1 MAQAARKQPVKV
13 ETSAPERREPLSLF
27 ESLRREIDQ
36 LFDDINP
43 LGWRSFPARM
53 RERDRPWSEKGTWR
67 MSPVVDCVDAEQ
79 EYKITAEMPG
89 MDANEVEVKVAN
101 GMLTISGEKK
111 EEKEEREKDRFLS
124 ERRYGAFQRSFRLPP
139 GVDAD
144 KIDAVFAKGV
154 LTVRLPK
161 TDEAL
166 SSEKKIAI
174 KAA

>member
-1 MAQAARKQPVKV
+1 MAQKQPVKV
-13 ETSAPERREPLSLF
+13 ETSAPEKREPVSMF

-36 LFDDINP
+36 LFEDFNP

-53 RERDRPWSEKGTWR
+53 REFDRPWSERSTWR
-67 MSPVVDCVDAEQ
+67 MSPVVDVIESEK
-79 EYKITAEMPG
+79 EYKIAAEMPG
-89 MDANEVEVKVAN
+89 MDANEVEVKIVN
-101 GMLTISGEKK
+101 DMLSISGEKK

-144 KIDAVFAKGV
+144 KIEATFAKGV

-161 TDEAL
+161 TAEAA
-166 SSEKKIAI
+166 SNEKKINVKGA
-174 KAA
+174 